1 MAHLSNCIA
10 MMDEGI
16 ERMLEAIPQLPV
28 EQARLCRLMLMV
40 GGRMDEALD
49 EKLKSQ
55 QLIDSEFLTLLIL
68 YSSPDGSSTP
78 GELCEFTSQGSTNM
92 TRIGNA
98 LVKRGLI
105 SRGAS
110 AEDRRRVV
118 IRITAAGRR
127 FVLKML
133 PPMFPRVEAMFAGF
147 SATERSQL
155 SRLLRK
161 LAKNLDQLDAENAS

>member
-1 MAHLSNCIA
+1 MTLLGNCMA

-16 ERMLEAIPQLPV
+16 GRMREAISHLPA
-28 EQARLCRLMLMV
+28 EQATLCRLMSMV
-40 GGRMDEALD
+40 GKRMDEGLE
-49 EKLKSQ
+49 EKLKPH
-55 QLIDSEFLTLLIL
+55 QLNHSEFLTLMML
-68 YSSPDGSSTP
+68 YSRPDGSSTP

-92 TRIGNA
+92 TRIGNT

-110 AEDRRRVV
+110 AEDRRCVV
-118 IRITAAGRR
+118 MRISAAGRR

-133 PPMFPRVEAMFAGF
+133 PPMFPRLEAMFAGF

-161 LAKNLDQLDAENAS
+161 LANNLDQLDAEDAS

>member
-1 MAHLSNCIA
+1 

>member
-1 MAHLSNCIA
+1 MSRLNNCIA

-16 ERMLEAIPQLPV
+16 ERMLEVIPQLPA

-40 GGRMDEALD
+40 GGRLDEALD

-92 TRIGNA
+92 TRIGNM

-147 SATERSQL
+147 SAAERNQL

-161 LAKNLDQLDAENAS
+161 LAKNLDQLDAEDAS

>member
-1 MAHLSNCIA
+1 MSRLNNCIA

-16 ERMLEAIPQLPV
+16 ERMLEAIPHLPA

-68 YSSPDGSSTP
+68 YSSPDGSSSP

-92 TRIGNA
+92 TRIGNT

-110 AEDRRRVV
+110 AEDRRRVL
-118 IRITAAGRR
+118 IRITPAGRR

-147 SATERSQL
+147 SAAERNQL

-161 LAKNLDQLDAENAS
+161 LAKNLDQLDAEDAS

>member
-1 MAHLSNCIA
+1 

-16 ERMLEAIPQLPV
+16 DRVGQLVPQMPVAEARM
-28 EQARLCRLMLMV
+28 CRLMLML
-40 GGRMDEALD
+40 GATIDRELEA
-49 EKLKSQ
+49 KLKPNK
-55 QLIDSEFLTLLIL
+55 LNHSEFLTLMIL
-68 YSSPDGSSTP
+68 YSRPDGSSTP

-98 LVKRGLI
+98 LVQRGLI

-110 AEDRRRVV
+110 AEDRRRVL

-147 SATERSQL
+147 SAAERNQL

-161 LAKNLDQLDAENAS
+161 LAKNLDQLDAEDAS

>member
-1 MAHLSNCIA
+1 MAHLSKCIA

-16 ERMLEAIPQLPV
+16 ERMLEAIPGLPV

-55 QLIDSEFLTLLIL
+55 QLIDSEFLTLMIL

-127 FVLKML
+127 FVQKML

-161 LAKNLDQLDAENAS
+161 LAKNLDQLDAESAS

>member
-1 MAHLSNCIA
+1 MASLGKCIA

-16 ERMLEAIPQLPV
+16 GRMHEVIPQLPA
-28 EQARLCRLMLMV
+28 EQATLCRLMLMV
-40 GGRMDEALD
+40 GARMDEGLA
-49 EKLKSQ
+49 EKLKPY
-55 QLIDSEFLTLLIL
+55 QLNHSEFLTLMIL
-68 YSSPDGSSTP
+68 HSRPDGSSTP

-105 SRGAS
+105 SRGTS
-110 AEDRRRVV
+110 PGDRRRVL

-127 FVLKML
+127 FVQKML

-147 SATERSQL
+147 GATDRRQL

-161 LAKNLDQLDAENAS
+161 LAKNLDQLDADDAS